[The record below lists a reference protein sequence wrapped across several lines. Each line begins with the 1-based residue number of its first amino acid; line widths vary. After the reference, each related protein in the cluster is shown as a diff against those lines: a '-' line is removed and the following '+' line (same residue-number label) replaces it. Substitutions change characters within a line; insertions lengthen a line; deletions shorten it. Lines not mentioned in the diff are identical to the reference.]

1 MGIDG
6 TPTTLV
12 ICCQV
17 TSRTPSDRLQAWVRR
32 TREAVV
38 PVTWVAT
45 LESLASTRDVLG
57 GADRS
62 GGLALALEPAWLSSR
77 QCLRGMIGRARAVVP
92 SLDAVVLRGAA
103 PLEHRAV
110 LVEEGIRTVA
120 VDAFG
125 DVAKVSR
132 RPAPDGWPCR
142 SVVWGLW
149 EIRSGPVPASGVM
162 ARLFSW
168 RSFPRTTPGGLAI
181 VHVGEEPSGD
191 SSPTTTNRLERLLG
205 WVDRQRRSEAVH
217 LAGLTD
223 VPALLAGVGRL
234 PLHGSVLKAA

>member
-1 MGIDG
+1 MGIDAS
-6 TPTTLV
+6 PTTLV

-17 TSRTPSDRLQAWVRR
+17 TPRTPAESLRAWVRR

-38 PVTWVAT
+38 PVTWVAP
-45 LESLASTRDVLG
+45 LESLASTCDVLG

-62 GGLALALEPAWLSSR
+62 GGVALAMDPSWLSSR
-77 QCLRGMIGRARAVVP
+77 QSLRGMLGRARAVVP
-92 SLDAVVLRGAA
+92 SLDAAVLHGTE

-120 VDAFG
+120 VEAFG

-132 RPAPDGWPCR
+132 RPAPHGWPCR

-149 EIRSGPVPASGVM
+149 EVRSGSPPPAGM
-162 ARLFSW
+162 IARLFSW
-168 RSFPRTTPGGLAI
+168 RSFPRSVPGGLAV
-181 VHVGEEPSGD
+181 VHVGEGLSGD
-191 SSPTTTNRLERLLG
+191 SSPATVNRLERLLA
-205 WVDRQRRSEAVH
+205 WVERQRRSGAVH

-234 PLHGSVLKAA
+234 PLRGSVLKAA

>member
-1 MGIDG
+1 MGIDE

-17 TSRTPSDRLQAWVRR
+17 SQRTPTDTLQAWVRR
-32 TREAVV
+32 SREAVV
-38 PVTWVAT
+38 PVTWVT
-45 LESLASTRDVLG
+45 PLESLASTCDVLG

-62 GGLALALEPAWLSSR
+62 GGVALALEPSWLSSR
-77 QCLRGMIGRARAVVP
+77 QCLRGMLGRARAVVP
-92 SLDAVVLRGAA
+92 SLDAVVLRGAG

-120 VDAFG
+120 VETFQ

-132 RPAPDGWPCR
+132 RPAPHGWPCR

-149 EIRSGPVPASGVM
+149 EVRSGSPPPSGM
-162 ARLFSW
+162 IARLFSW
-168 RSFPRTTPGGLAI
+168 RSFPRPAPGGLAV
-181 VHVGEEPSGD
+181 VHVGDGLPGD
-191 SSPTTTNRLERLLG
+191 ASPATMSRLDRLVA
-205 WVDRQRRSEAVH
+205 WVDRRRRSGALH

-223 VPALLAGVGRL
+223 VPALLAGVGRV
-234 PLHGSVLKAA
+234 PLRGSVLKAA